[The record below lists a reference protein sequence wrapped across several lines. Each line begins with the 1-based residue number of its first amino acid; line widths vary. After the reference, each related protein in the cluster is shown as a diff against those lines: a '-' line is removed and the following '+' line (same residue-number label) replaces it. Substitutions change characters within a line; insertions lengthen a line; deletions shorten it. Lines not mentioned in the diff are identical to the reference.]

1 MQAGTTALPKM
12 QIERNF
18 RRYMEGG
25 RFETDFA
32 DSSRRVVAHPY
43 AQGKETPGQSAHC
56 AGPGRVL
63 VAVGPE
69 GGWTDDEVAILESH
83 GFERLSLGPRIL
95 RTDTA
100 VVALLARL
108 MPV

>member
-1 MQAGTTALPKM
+1 M

-43 AQGKETPGQSAHC
+43 AQGKETPGQSALC

-69 GGWTDDEVAILESH
+69 GGWTDDEVALLESH